1 MAAIGMKVRFRDIF
15 VSGRS
20 GLYFGAVVFAIQILI
35 VGVLMLLV

>member
-1 MAAIGMKVRFRDIF
+1 MKVRFRDIF